1 MGHVYTVSLKSKC
14 SSLGVSLPLN
24 GRLSLCLLMC
34 LSVCIFLTP
43 LSLYL
48 CFGISVHLCHCLCS
62 PRSLSGPLPSPGP
75 PSFSESL
82 CPEFLFISGSLSGSD
97 FFFFNFIIRLPNLF
111 PKGFHR
117 SIVDSTEPL
126 TADYRVML
134 GWGLCS
140 LNGCSYLCAKFHEVT
155 SRGQQGSQS
164 PRELFRGGFLQSHTR
179 RAAGQNL
186 RGRGGGDYNM

>member
-24 GRLSLCLLMC
+24 GLLCLCLLMC

-43 LSLYL
+43 ISLYL

-62 PRSLSGPLPSPGP
+62 PRSLSGSLPSPGP

-82 CPEFLFISGSLSGSD
+82 YPEFLFISGSLSVSD
-97 FFFFNFIIRLPNLF
+97 FFFFLF
-111 PKGFHR
+111 YYSTPKLVPKGIPP
-117 SIVDSTEPL
+117 IVDSTEPL
-126 TADYRVML
+126 PADYRVML

-186 RGRGGGDYNM
+186 RERGGGDCNM